1 MARDM
6 STAGQ
11 RAKTQPADGSKK
23 RSAPRQERSIQ
34 TYEHLLDVAGELLAE
49 VGVEQISTNLICA
62 RAKMTPPALYRYFDN
77 KYAVLAALGKRLLDR
92 QNVVL
97 YDWLETY
104 APQGLKA
111 LGDATEELLW
121 RTHDVTRSQPGA
133 IWTLRAL
140 RAVPQLAQVRI
151 DSHREAAD
159 RMLAAYAPLLPDMAP
174 DVLWRRIRISIEF
187 GYASD
192 EMLFEE
198 GRLEISDIIKDAAAV
213 LKHALL
219 P

>member
-1 MARDM
+1 MPSQDTPAP
-6 STAGQ
+6 TA
-11 RAKTQPADGSKK
+11 AADRPRK
-23 RSAPRQERSIQ
+23 RVAPRQERSIQ
-34 TYEHLLDVAGELLAE
+34 TYEHLLDVAGQLLAE

-62 RAKMTPPALYRYFDN
+62 RAKMTPPALYRYFEN
-77 KYAVLAALGKRLLDR
+77 KYAVLAALGQRLLDR

-97 YDWLETY
+97 YDWLDTY
-104 APQGLKA
+104 APKGLRA
-111 LGDATEELLW
+111 MGEATEELLL
-121 RTHDVTRSQPGA
+121 RTHEVTRSQPGA

-159 RMLAAYAPLLPDMAP
+159 RMVKAYAPLLPDMP
-174 DVLWRRIRISIEF
+174 VEVLWRRVRISIEL
-187 GYASD
+187 GYSAD

-198 GRLEISDIIKDAAAV
+198 GRLEVSDIIKDTAAV

>member
-1 MARDM
+1 MPSQDTHAP
-6 STAGQ
+6 T
-11 RAKTQPADGSKK
+11 PVADRPKK
-23 RSAPRQERSIQ
+23 RVAPRQERSIQ
-34 TYEHLLDVAGELLAE
+34 TYEHLLDVAGQLLAE

-62 RAKMTPPALYRYFDN
+62 RAKMTPPALYRYFEN
-77 KYAVLAALGKRLLDR
+77 KYAVLAALGRRLLDR

-97 YDWLETY
+97 YDWLDTY
-104 APQGLKA
+104 APKGLRA
-111 LGDATEELLW
+111 MGEATEELLL
-121 RTHDVTRSQPGA
+121 RTHEVTRSQPGA

-159 RMLAAYAPLLPDMAP
+159 RMVKAYAPLLPDMP
-174 DVLWRRIRISIEF
+174 VEVLWRRVRISIEL
-187 GYASD
+187 GYSAD

-198 GRLEISDIIKDAAAV
+198 GRLEVSDIIKDTAAV

>member
-1 MARDM
+1 MPSQETRARKAPA
-6 STAGQ
+6 AGA
-11 RAKTQPADGSKK
+11 RK
-23 RSAPRQERSIQ
+23 RVAPRQERSIQ
-34 TYEHLLDVAGELLAE
+34 TYEHLLDVAGQLLAE

-62 RAKMTPPALYRYFDN
+62 RANMTPPALYRYFDN

-97 YDWLETY
+97 YAWLDTY
-104 APQGLKA
+104 APKGLRA
-111 LGDATEELLW
+111 MGEATEELLL
-121 RTHDVTRSQPGA
+121 RTHEVTRSQPGA

-159 RMLAAYAPLLPDMAP
+159 RMVQAYAPLLPDMPA
-174 DVLWRRIRISIEF
+174 DVLWRRVRISIEL
-187 GYASD
+187 GYSAD

-198 GRLEISDIIKDAAAV
+198 GRLEVADIIKDTAAV

>member
-1 MARDM
+1 MPPQDTGASTPAKSAR
-6 STAGQ
+6 
-11 RAKTQPADGSKK
+11 K
-23 RSAPRQERSIQ
+23 RVAPRQERSIQ
-34 TYEHLLDVAGELLAE
+34 TYEHLLDVAGHLLAE

-62 RAKMTPPALYRYFDN
+62 RANMTPPALYRYFDN

-97 YDWLETY
+97 YAWLDTY
-104 APQGLKA
+104 APKGLRA
-111 LGDATEELLW
+111 MGEATEELLLK
-121 RTHDVTRSQPGA
+121 THEVTRSQPGA

-159 RMLAAYAPLLPDMAP
+159 RMVKAYAPLLPDMAA
-174 DVLWRRIRISIEF
+174 DVLWRRVRISIEL
-187 GYASD
+187 GYSAD

-198 GRLEISDIIKDAAAV
+198 GRLEVSDIIKDTAAV

>member
-1 MARDM
+1 MSPHQTHARAAPA
-6 STAGQ
+6 AGP
-11 RAKTQPADGSKK
+11 RK
-23 RSAPRQERSIQ
+23 RVAPRQERSIQ
-34 TYEHLLDVAGELLAE
+34 TYEHLLDVAGQLLAE

-62 RAKMTPPALYRYFDN
+62 RANMTPPALYRYFEN

-97 YDWLETY
+97 YAWLDTY
-104 APQGLKA
+104 APKGLRA
-111 LGDATEELLW
+111 MGEATEELLL
-121 RTHDVTRSQPGA
+121 RTHEVTRSQPGA

-159 RMLAAYAPLLPDMAP
+159 RMVKAYAPLLPDMPA
-174 DVLWRRIRISIEF
+174 DVLWRRVRISIEL
-187 GYASD
+187 GYSAD

-198 GRLEISDIIKDAAAV
+198 GRLEVADIIKDTAAV